1 MTDPAGA
8 RGIRPFYSIHPFS
21 IAFIPILGQVT
32 YQKWTA
38 SQMRNDTEG
47 FCQTPICGYERKGK
61 GGTDPRIKEILRT
74 GHPSNGHDL

>member
-1 MTDPAGA
+1 LTDPAGA
-8 RGIRPFYSIHPFS
+8 RGIHPFYSIHPFS

-38 SQMRNDTEG
+38 LQMRNGTEG

-61 GGTDPRIKEILRT
+61 GGTDLGIKEILRT
-74 GHPSNGHDL
+74 

>member
-8 RGIRPFYSIHPFS
+8 RGIHPFYSIHPFS

-38 SQMRNDTEG
+38 LQMRNGADRL
-47 FCQTPICGYERKGK
+47 CQTPVCGYERKGK
-61 GGTDPRIKEILRT
+61 GGTYNWIEEILRT
-74 GHPSNGHDL
+74 RYPGNGHDL